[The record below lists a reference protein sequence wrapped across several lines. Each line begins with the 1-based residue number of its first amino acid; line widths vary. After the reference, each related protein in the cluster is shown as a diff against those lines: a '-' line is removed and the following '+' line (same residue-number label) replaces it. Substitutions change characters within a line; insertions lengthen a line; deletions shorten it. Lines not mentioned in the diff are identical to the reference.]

1 MRPCPA
7 HPQTRVLL
15 GVEHMSIRVEIYTAG
30 GIAVGVLPRASHLRD
45 ALEAG
50 ESLRVEAV
58 TWHPLDDTA
67 AGEQAEVVLAPDDI
81 HLATVEESEDL
92 PVHAQWHDIVL
103 DVGPYRVL
111 GQLATMPGFDP
122 GPRPGP
128 ADGRVRPA
136 PRRERRAPR
145 RGRRR
150 PVATDGPREPLR
162 RRPGRGGPDARLLL
176 PGCGDDLDEDR
187 GADLHHLDAL
197 VLDVDRAGDAGRHDD
212 GRDRDRHDDAPSGD
226 AGEPAADE
234 TVAAPTPSAEVAA
247 AAPATEGA

>member
-1 MRPCPA
+1 MP
-7 HPQTRVLL
+7 
-15 GVEHMSIRVEIYTAG
+15 IRVEIYTAG

-50 ESLRVEAV
+50 DSLRVEAV

-67 AGEQAEVVLAPDDI
+67 AGEQAEIVLAPDDI

-122 GPRPGP
+122 GRALARPTGEFVQLRDVSVGLLAEDAEGLSRPLALVNRYVVDRVEADLMLGFFFPGAEMISTKTEEPIFITSTPSLSTSSSP
-128 ADGRVRPA
+128 A
-136 PRRERRAPR
+136 
-145 RGRRR
+145 
-150 PVATDGPREPLR
+150 T
-162 RRPGRGGPDARLLL
+162 PDA
-176 PGCGDDLDEDR
+176 
-187 GADLHHLDAL
+187 DATTTEP
-197 VLDVDRAGDAGRHDD
+197 D
-212 GRDRDRHDDAPSGD
+212 GEATAQGD
-226 AGEPAADE
+226 AGERAEDEAVTAPLAPAA
-234 TVAAPTPSAEVAA
+234 AA